1 MIAATVFNHAGGAGK
16 TSVTRDV
23 GYELAQRGS
32 RVLLIDLDPQANL
45 TSWLGIRNVELERTV
60 FQVAVDGSPLP
71 EPIQVF
77 GLHLIPSQVDLAL
90 AEAQMLGQPGAHFAL
105 AQALEPLKGKYDVVL
120 IDSPPSIGQLAIL
133 GAGAA
138 DKLLVPIPT
147 RAKGLDAMP
156 GLQKATN
163 LYRRLRRDL
172 TVALYIPTLYDA
184 RRSHD
189 REVLEVLREHLSP
202 ICEPVPQR
210 EAVWLDSNSAGQPV
224 GVYAPGSPV
233 HQDVQ
238 RLTGDIAKALALGG
252 QP

>member
-1 MIAATVFNHAGGAGK
+1 MITATVFNHAGGAGK

-23 GYELAQRGS
+23 GFEFAHRGL
-32 RVLLIDLDPQANL
+32 RVLLVDLDPQANL
-45 TSWLGIRNVELERTV
+45 TSWLGVRNVNLEQTV
-60 FQVAVDGSPLP
+60 FQVAVDGAPLP
-71 EPIQVF
+71 EPVRVF
-77 GLHLIPSQVDLAL
+77 GLDLVPSQVDLAL
-90 AEAQMLGQPGAHFAL
+90 AEAQMLGQPGAHLAL
-105 AQALEPLKGKYDVVL
+105 QQALEPHRDRYDVVL
-120 IDSPPSIGQLAIL
+120 VDSPPSIGQLAIL

-156 GLQKATN
+156 GLQKATS

-189 REVLEVLREHLSP
+189 REVLALLRENLSP
-202 ICEPVPQR
+202 MCEPVPQR
-210 EAVWLDSNSAGQPV
+210 EAVWLDSNSAGEPV

-238 RLTGDIAKALALGG
+238 RLSGDVARALGLEWTA
-252 QP
+252 